1 MPREQDTPERNL
13 PSKLMTTPEIPATP
27 SVARLTYTVDE
38 AAAAI
43 GVSKPTIY
51 RLIVRGHLCPVPN
64 LRHKLIPCE
73 QLHRYV
79 AGERHHGRN

>member
-1 MPREQDTPERNL
+1 MNPESSPNSV
-13 PSKLMTTPEIPATP
+13 P
-27 SVARLTYTVDE
+27 VARLTYTVDE

-79 AGERHHGRN
+79 AGEKHRCRN

>member
-1 MPREQDTPERNL
+1 MNPEPAVTP
-13 PSKLMTTPEIPATP
+13 PI
-27 SVARLTYTVDE
+27 ARLTYTVDE

-51 RLIVRGHLCPVPN
+51 RLIVRGHLRPVPN

-73 QLHRYV
+73 QVRLYV
-79 AGERHHGRN
+79 NGEQNHGRN